1 MLLGGLFDE
10 IAYGFS
16 DDFAAVRI
24 GRIGQGIQLID
35 NVWGEVNEHGLG
47 GALADCSSAGLFWFG

>member
-1 MLLGGLFDE
+1 MVLCGLFDE
-10 IAYGFS
+10 IAYGFA
-16 DDFAAVRI
+16 DDFAAVGV

-35 NVWGEVNEHGLG
+35 NVWREVDEHGLS